1 TSVGVCSMKLRYFG
15 CCVLTLVVTEARAAA
30 SYEVVSN
37 VGSVLAAEEFC
48 GLNYDQ
54 PAIAAYIEKNVPADD
69 MTFASSLNMQVIG
82 VKAFQKEM
90 SASQKTAHCTQIAR
104 VAKSYG
110 FTK

>member
-1 TSVGVCSMKLRYFG
+1 
-15 CCVLTLVVTEARAAA
+15 
-30 SYEVVSN
+30 
-37 VGSVLAAEEFC
+37 
-48 GLNYDQ
+48 
-54 PAIAAYIEKNVPADD
+54 VPADD